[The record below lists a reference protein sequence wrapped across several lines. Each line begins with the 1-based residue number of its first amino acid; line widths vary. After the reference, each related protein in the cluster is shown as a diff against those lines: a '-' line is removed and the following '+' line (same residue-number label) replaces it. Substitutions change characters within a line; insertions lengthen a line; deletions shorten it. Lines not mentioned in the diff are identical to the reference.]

1 MVNLVSFGQGFPS
14 RKNSAVA
21 PLIKSSGNT
30 ICIGNRKLTYPQ
42 DSRIIEEITINLTPL
57 ICNNKPSRI
66 FFEQIYL
73 HKLV

>member
-30 ICIGNRKLTYPQ
+30 ICIGNRKLTYPL
-42 DSRIIEEITINLTPL
+42 RFK
-57 ICNNKPSRI
+57 NNRRN
-66 FFEQIYL
+66 YN
-73 HKLV
+73 KLNTTDL